1 MAAKKKTTTTKTT
14 KKKAASPSPSSK
26 KATKKKAA
34 SKSPSTKKAPKK
46 KKAASTPSDPSG
58 TSSESKD
65 AGASRKAGVSALDVN
80 MSHVF
85 SLRPRVATSFKAGDL
100 STAKHRLKEE
110 TYKDIQQAA
119 RAVAEKALAL
129 THEASRR
136 GGSKRRF

>member
-34 SKSPSTKKAPKK
+34 SKSPSTKKTPKK
-46 KKAASTPSDPSG
+46 KKASTPSDPSG
-58 TSSESKD
+58 ASSERKD